1 MRRTFERY
9 IGQTIDI
16 IYLDRHNKL
25 SQRRIRVLS
34 VDAECMTAYCFI
46 RKGPRLFR
54 NDNILAVMPARQ
66 YAN

>member
-9 IGQTIDI
+9 VGQTIDI

-34 VDAECMTAYCFI
+34 VDVQCMTAYCFI
-46 RKGPRLFR
+46 RKAPRLFT
-54 NDNILAVMPARQ
+54 NENVLAVMPVKK